1 MIFITDYIKNFKIE
15 KEILG
20 SNFSSYK
27 EEQLDKSKIKVLL
40 VWHAEINEITL
51 QDFPNLHSI
60 VRYGVGVDNIDIDF
74 CRKNHIEVFNN
85 PDYGV
90 DEVSDTT
97 IAMILSLGRNIG
109 KYNNKAKELIKEP
122 NIENPWQENTDF
134 SSIRFKEISLGL
146 IGVGRIGSSV
156 ALKMKNIVGN
166 LNFYDPYVP
175 SGYEK
180 VLGANRFNSLENM
193 LENSQIISFHV
204 PLTKETKG
212 MINRSFINKMQE
224 NSILINT
231 SRGGIIDSLDCLY
244 NGLSS
249 GKLSSLALDVLPQEP
264 PSLSK
269 KEELFT
275 SWIAENNELSDK
287 IIINPH
293 TSYYSPE
300 SYQEMRTKAAIM
312 ALNCLHK
319 KQVNN
324 KIV

>member
-1 MIFITDYIKNFKIE
+1 MRIFITDYIKNFKIE

-109 KYNNKAKELIKEP
+109 KYKIKLKSLLKNLILK
-122 NIENPWQENTDF
+122 ILGRKILIFLYW
-134 SSIRFKEISLGL
+134 FKEISLGL

-212 MINRSFINKMQE
+212 MINRSFINKMQ
-224 NSILINT
+224 
-231 SRGGIIDSLDCLY
+231 
-244 NGLSS
+244 
-249 GKLSSLALDVLPQEP
+249 
-264 PSLSK
+264 
-269 KEELFT
+269 
-275 SWIAENNELSDK
+275 K
-287 IIINPH
+287 I
-293 TSYYSPE
+293 
-300 SYQEMRTKAAIM
+300 QF
-312 ALNCLHK
+312 
-319 KQVNN
+319 
-324 KIV
+324 

>member
-1 MIFITDYIKNFKIE
+1 MIFITDYIKNFEIE
-15 KEILG
+15 EEILG

-97 IAMILSLGRNIG
+97 IAMILALGRNIG

-156 ALKMKNIVGN
+156 ALKMKNIVRN

-175 SGYEK
+175 LGYEK
-180 VLGANRFNSLENM
+180 VLGANRFNSLEKM

-204 PLTKETKG
+204 PLNEETKG
-212 MINRSFINKMQE
+212 MINRSFINKMQD

-244 NGLSS
+244 SGLSS
-249 GKLSSLALDVLPQEP
+249 GKLSSLGLDVLPQEP

-269 KEELFT
+269 KEELLT

-300 SYQEMRTKAAIM
+300 SYQEMREKAATM

-319 KQVNN
+319 KQVDN